1 MKFDVPNR
9 GSIEVTGT
17 EAAVFLHN
25 LATNDIKSLGANQEC
40 ETFFCTATAK
50 VIAHGW
56 VRRMPPEGKRD
67 TFWLEVDP
75 GCADKL
81 YQHLDRHLISED
93 VTLTNR
99 TGTMGPATDAVGDA
113 ETLDILRVEA
123 GMPLYGKDMDET
135 TFVAEVGR
143 TREAISY
150 SKGCYLG
157 QEPIVMARDRG
168 VVQRTLL
175 GLKLD
180 EVVPSGS
187 LLYRDGKEVG
197 RTASCVRSPRF
208 GPIALAYLKRGSQK
222 PGTVVEVEING
233 QRRPATV
240 AALPFSEA

>member
-1 MKFDVPNR
+1 M
-9 GSIEVTGT
+9 IEVNGT

-25 LATNDIKSLGANQEC
+25 LATNDIKSLAANQKC

-56 VRRMPPEGKRD
+56 VWRMPPQGKRD
-67 TFWLEVDP
+67 LFYLDVDP

-93 VTLTNR
+93 VTLRKLTEKE
-99 TGTMGPATDAVGDA
+99 MGPATDAFGDA
-113 ETLDILRVEA
+113 ETLDIRRVEA

-143 TREAISY
+143 TKEAISY
-150 SKGCYLG
+150 NKGCYLG

-168 VVQRTLL
+168 IVQRTLL

-180 EVVPSGS
+180 DVVPSGS

-197 RTASCVRSPRF
+197 RTTSCVRSPRF
-208 GPIALAYLKRGSQK
+208 GPIALAYVKRGSQA
-222 PGTVVEVEING
+222 PGTVLEVEANG

-240 AALPFSEA
+240 AALPF